1 MESSGFF
8 ELYSLSSYSTW
19 FY

>member
-1 MESSGFF
+1 MESRGFF